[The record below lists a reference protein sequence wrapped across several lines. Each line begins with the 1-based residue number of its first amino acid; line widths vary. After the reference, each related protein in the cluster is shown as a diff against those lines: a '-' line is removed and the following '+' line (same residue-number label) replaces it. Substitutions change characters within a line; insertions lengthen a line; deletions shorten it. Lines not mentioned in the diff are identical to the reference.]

1 MLDYGW
7 KKKFI
12 DTHLKLIVQKY
23 DPSQTIW
30 QFVEEW
36 AKQQLHELDTSTMN
50 LEYDLT
56 RIGLRKKVVN
66 KVVKACNPLVGN
78 SYTYDQVLDIAV
90 EYIVGFYT
98 TKISKDI
105 PFPNHSKQVNEWI
118 HETPSIFNV
127 PFQCSTKVKPD
138 INKIL
143 HVIPGIDSHPK
154 PTLYFHTTSWTF
166 CAQILNK
173 LDHSEGKR
181 NQDFGPGKGFYMSKE
196 IEYAL
201 QWGEM
206 KTDLFDNQIAILVFA
221 LPSTW
226 PSNIKYEEL
235 DGILWKNITKKS
247 RLNIPLSKEEM
258 DKFKLVD
265 FMYGN
270 MVKNTNDYK
279 RNHNE
284 SLESLEL
291 KQQIDPIPHNPARK
305 QLASKSDVG
314 DRYLEKHLAGI
325 LYFKQ

>member
-1 MLDYGW
+1 V
-7 KKKFI
+7 K
-12 DTHLKLIVQKY
+12 KY

-36 AKQQLHELDTSTMN
+36 AKQYLHELDTSTMN
-50 LEYDLT
+50 LEDDLT

-66 KVVKACNPLVGN
+66 KVVKACNPLIGN

-90 EYIVGFYT
+90 DYIVGVYT
-98 TKISKDI
+98 TSISKDTC
-105 PFPNHSKQVNEWI
+105 FPYHPTQVNEWI
-118 HETPSIFNV
+118 DETPPIFNI
-127 PFQCSTKVKPD
+127 PFQCSTEIKSDVD
-138 INKIL
+138 NIL
-143 HVIPGIDSHPK
+143 RVIPGIDSDPK
-154 PTLYFHTTSWTF
+154 PTLYFHATSWTF

-173 LDHSEGKR
+173 LDHSEGRR

-206 KTDLFDNQIAILVFA
+206 KTDLFEHQIAILVFA
-221 LPSTW
+221 LPSIW

-235 DGILWKNITKKS
+235 DNILWKNITKKS
-247 RLNIPLSKEEM
+247 RLNIPFSKEEM
-258 DKFKLVD
+258 NRFKLVD

-279 RNHNE
+279 RKPNE
-284 SLESLEL
+284 STESLEL
-291 KQQIDPIPHNPARK
+291 KQRIAPIPHNPARK
-305 QLASKSDVG
+305 QLASKSDMG